1 MVASVPAPARATAEE
16 VRGGPKVVPGR
27 RKATR
32 RRRAAAAEHLTD
44 GAMRAVAGT
53 AVIAEAARD
62 GTSLDGRTIEVIR
75 DEAAMLPLGLS
86 LLFVCLSWMDELFCC
101 ALLPGFSGVTSEA
114 LEEMRRLRGA
124 CV

>member
-1 MVASVPAPARATAEE
+1 
-16 VRGGPKVVPGR
+16 
-27 RKATR
+27 
-32 RRRAAAAEHLTD
+32 
-44 GAMRAVAGT
+44 MRAVAGT

-75 DEAAMLPLGLS
+75 DEAAMLSLGLS